1 MSISSSHKS
10 PNLKVALAVV
20 ASTACSLLLRLKPR
34 VLKAANRPLPK
45 RQTSKSANQ
54 YSTCQDGNI

>member
-20 ASTACSLLLRLKPR
+20 ASTGEYS
-34 VLKAANRPLPK
+34 K
-45 RQTSKSANQ
+45 RQIARCQSANQ